1 MYNPRIKRDWDQIVA
16 AVAKMHRKPP
26 SVPSAYEKKVQAR
39 AEGLLKTLG
48 LRCLRFSW
56 VITEAG
62 CHGLSITLHPVP
74 NSAELV
80 RRALEAMRMAFRKAT
95 ATEGAFSFAVD
106 GRPLACPGVC
116 IEFHNKGTGNEQKA

>member
-1 MYNPRIKRDWDQIVA
+1 MYRERPNWNQITDAIVKLA
-16 AVAKMHRKPP
+16 NRPQFTP
-26 SVPSAYEKKVQAR
+26 GAYEKKVQAR